1 MAPATSTSARRGVS
15 VDREMVNPSLI
26 YAVRISM
33 SMLISLS
40 ILYVSLYQLNFRRR
54 RQRTSRVSRMSIG
67 LSTAGLAGMRWTARS
82 TKFIWCIPWLDNK
95 STEYVDFL
103 YQPFHQVLIAGAT
116 MTGPVAPAPSTS
128 ISTHTR
134 RNARSLDCIDII
146 TNVPAK
152 SIDDD
157 DDDWDSI
164 YVGSKAVTLYSVFL
178 QFSSLSVCIYKKMH
192 DYFLPSTW
200 IVTHPTMSSMHR
212 DWFLLRRWLSMKSP
226 RTTSHASHG

>member
-1 MAPATSTSARRGVS
+1 
-15 VDREMVNPSLI
+15 
-26 YAVRISM
+26 
-33 SMLISLS
+33 
-40 ILYVSLYQLNFRRR
+40 
-54 RQRTSRVSRMSIG
+54 
-67 LSTAGLAGMRWTARS
+67 
-82 TKFIWCIPWLDNK
+82 
-95 STEYVDFL
+95 
-103 YQPFHQVLIAGAT
+103 

-134 RNARSLDCIDII
+134 TNARSLDCIDII

-152 SIDDD
+152 SIDDDD

-192 DYFLPSTW
+192 DYFFTIDLNRNSSHHVVHASRLIFAEK
-200 IVTHPTMSSMHR
+200 IV
-212 DWFLLRRWLSMKSP
+212 SP